1 MTWLIVAIISYL
13 ILAVAFLVDKY
24 LLTGSISNPKVYTF
38 YAGVAGIAALALIPF
53 VGFYIPGTWQIFLA
67 LACGIFFVGGLFWFY
82 KALQLFEPSR
92 VVPALGGIL
101 PVFSFLL
108 VLIFSK
114 GKITFTPPDYIAFAL
129 LILGSVLITYK
140 KSQKISSKCLLISS
154 VAAIFFAFYFV
165 SAKYVYMG
173 QSFWS
178 GLIWIRIG
186 SFLAALSF
194 LLTREVRSELFK
206 SKKTGFQGKTAIL
219 FLSNQAAG
227 AGGNV
232 LQSWAIALAPLVYV
246 ATINALAGIQY
257 VFLFIFSIILSLKFP
272 KILKEEISKEVI
284 IQKIT
289 AILIIGAG
297 LAILAFK

>member
-1 MTWLIVAIISYL
+1 MLWLIVAILSYL

-24 LLTGSISNPKVYTF
+24 LLVGSISNPKVYTF
-38 YAGVAGIAALALIPF
+38 YVGVSGILILALIPF
-53 VGFYIPGTWQIFLA
+53 VGFSIPGAWQVFLSIT
-67 LACGIFFVGGLFWFY
+67 CGIFFTGGLFWFY

-92 VVPALGGIL
+92 VVPAVGGIL

-108 VLIFSK
+108 ILIFSK
-114 GKITFTPPDYIAFAL
+114 GKAIFAPFDYIAFVL
-129 LILGSVLITYK
+129 LILGSVLVTYK
-140 KSQKISSKCLLISS
+140 KSQKISLKCFLISS
-154 VAAIFFAFYFV
+154 VAAVLFAFYV
-165 SAKYVYMG
+165 VLAKYVYMG

-186 SFLAALSF
+186 GFLAALGF

-206 SKKTGFQGKTAIL
+206 AKPGLRGKTAIL

-227 AGGNV
+227 AGGNI

-257 VFLFIFSIILSLKFP
+257 VFLFIFSIALSLKLP
-272 KILKEEISKEVI
+272 NILKEEISGEVI
-284 IQKIT
+284 FQKIA
-289 AILIIGAG
+289 AILLIGGG
-297 LAILAFK
+297 LLILVLK